1 MDDNQIRITIVIA
14 GRRFGINI
22 LRDDEEYIRKAA
34 VRINELITK
43 YQQRFSNDKTD
54 DYISMAALQLAT
66 ELVRIENSKDLSPIF
81 DHLTDIEQELDKKID

>member
-1 MDDNQIRITIVIA
+1 MTDNQIRITIVIA

-22 LRDDEEYIRKAA
+22 PRDDEEYIRRAA

-66 ELVRIENSKDLSPIF
+66 ELVKLENKRDISPLF
-81 DHLTDIEQELDKKID
+81 DHLTDIEQELDKK